1 MAIEKFVELEDQGKL
16 AGILHIP
23 DGLQSPCPLVIYCP
37 GKNGERYEV
46 HRLAVKFARHL
57 ADQGIATLRFDYYGM
72 GLSDGFYHDMTT
84 TTKVSNIEAAYRYA
98 KNLEF
103 VDQNKM
109 AYLGFS
115 DGARMAL
122 MAANR
127 TNVTNLLIWSPLFN
141 EYGGNYPNAK
151 KPRFT
156 RHKTHSN
163 KLVMPWAGLWN
174 SLDFYKDLQGINIL
188 QELNQYVGNSLLVFG
203 GNDPLV
209 AEEKEH
215 LDTSAI
221 ALYQNDGLHRTHTIP
236 DAGHLFTSE
245 SLEQQLMEVSGAW
258 LQEHLMDL

>member
-1 MAIEKFVELEDQGKL
+1 MANERFVELENQGKL

-23 DGLQSPCPLVIYCP
+23 EGLQSACPLVIYCP

-46 HRLAVKFARHL
+46 HRLAVKFARQL
-57 ADQGIATLRFDYYGM
+57 AEQGIATLRFDYYGM

-84 TTKVSNIEAAYRYA
+84 TTKVSNIEMAYRYA
-98 KNLEF
+98 KTLEF
-103 VDQNKM
+103 VDQKKV

-151 KPRFT
+151 KPRFI
-156 RHKTHSN
+156 RHKTQPN

-174 SLDFYKDLQGINIL
+174 SLDFYKDLQGMDIL
-188 QELNQYVGNSLLVFG
+188 HELNQYVGNSLLVFG

-209 AEEKEH
+209 EEEKEY
-215 LDTSAI
+215 LDTSNI
-221 ALYQNDGLHRTHTIP
+221 PLYQNADVHRTHTIAG
-236 DAGHLFTSE
+236 AGHLFTSE
-245 SLEQQLMEVSGAW
+245 SLEHQLMGVSGAW
-258 LQEHLMDL
+258 LREHLMHL